1 MIETT
6 DAIRHP
12 ASFRDRSGFVFQ
24 HDGCILRQVNH
35 CYRPHYD
42 QLLAS
47 GLYDE
52 LVGANLIV
60 PHNEASS
67 DLSFDSQAYKVLR
80 PAQLAFVSYLYEWS
94 FSQLRDAALATLEIE
109 RRALAKGMTLK
120 DASAYN
126 IQLHEARPKL
136 IDTLSFER
144 YEEGRPWIAYRQ
156 FCQHFLAPLALMS
169 RVDVRLGQLL
179 RIHLDGIPLDLASR
193 LLPWRSRFNLSLG
206 LHIHAHARSQR
217 RHAQAATSAQKVP
230 RFSRR
235 SFEAILAGLQSSL
248 DGLKWNAAGTEW
260 ADYYEANHN
269 YGESGLTAKE
279 RAVRELLLQVQP
291 RTVWDLGANNGRF
304 SRIAAQCGAE
314 TVVAWDIDPAC
325 VDQNY
330 RDVIK
335 QRETA
340 IHPLL
345 LDLANPSPGIGWAH
359 CERASLLDPRRL
371 MPYWRWGSSTI
382 WPCRTTCLWA
392 KSPTSSPNLRNGLSW
407 NGCRRT
413 IRNFSDC

>member
-1 MIETT
+1 M
-6 DAIRHP
+6 
-12 ASFRDRSGFVFQ
+12 
-24 HDGCILRQVNH
+24 LR
-35 CYRPHYD
+35 
-42 QLLAS
+42 
-47 GLYDE
+47 
-52 LVGANLIV
+52 
-60 PHNEASS
+60 
-67 DLSFDSQAYKVLR
+67 
-80 PAQLAFVSYLYEWS
+80 
-94 FSQLRDAALATLEIE
+94 
-109 RRALAKGMTLK
+109 
-120 DASAYN
+120 
-126 IQLHEARPKL
+126 
-136 IDTLSFER
+136 
-144 YEEGRPWIAYRQ
+144 RQ
-156 FCQHFLAPLALMS
+156 P
-169 RVDVRLGQLL
+169 R
-179 RIHLDGIPLDLASR
+179 
-193 LLPWRSRFNLSLG
+193 
-206 LHIHAHARSQR
+206 
-217 RHAQAATSAQKVP
+217 AQKVP

-359 CERASLLDPRRL
+359 CERASLLDRARL
-371 MPYWRWGSSTI
+371 MPYWRCGLIHHLAVSNNVPLGEI
-382 WPCRTTCLWA
+382 ANFFA
-392 KSPTSSPNLRNGLSW
+392 KLAKWLVVEWVPKDDSQFQRLLNSREDIFADYSQGQFEQQFARYFSLERGVPLEGT
-407 NGCRRT
+407 RRT
-413 IRNFSDC
+413 LYLMRAIDQERP